1 MPASRSPNPNPNLDF
16 DLIFICGRVV
26 MMDSPCAKFGVFSFS
41 CFGFFVRTDR
51 QTDRQRRMI
60 AALLYSRKYGRHE

>member
-1 MPASRSPNPNPNLDF
+1 VPASRSPNPNPNLDF

-51 QTDRQRRMI
+51 QRRMI

>member
-1 MPASRSPNPNPNLDF
+1 MPASRSPNPNPKLDF

-51 QTDRQRRMI
+51 QTEAHDCSFAILTQI
-60 AALLYSRKYGRHE
+60 WSA